1 MKAPYYNAIRLLE
14 KRIDGSITAEEAG
27 WLNQRMEVDVTLQ
40 RELRF
45 RQELEKL
52 SAEAEI
58 DRLRQELVGAWMDT
72 QRLDLTNSELEYR
85 FSRIKKYFYAAA
97 TLAGLTAGGIGIHS
111 ALSNG
116 ANPTALYAENFE
128 PYPPVRVVRSNGE
141 LSSDSLFF
149 RGMIAYQ
156 SGYFNTSKDD
166 FETLMKSGNT
176 STTVRFY
183 LGVSYMEL
191 NDFGK
196 AREALNA
203 VAQAN
208 SLFKEQSI
216 WYTGL
221 CYLGEGNVADARKA
235 LSELVNSGT
244 PISAKA
250 EQLLKKLPE

>member
-1 MKAPYYNAIRLLE
+1 MKTPYNAVRLLE
-14 KRIDGSITAEEAG
+14 KRIDGSITVEEAS
-27 WLNQRMEVDVTLQ
+27 WLNQRLEVDVGLQ

-45 RQELEKL
+45 RQELEQVL
-52 SAEAEI
+52 AEAEI
-58 DRLRQELVGAWMDT
+58 DMLRQQLVETWMDN
-72 QRLDLTNSELEYR
+72 QRLDLSNSESEYR

-97 TLAGLTAGGIGIHS
+97 TLAGITAGGIGIHS
-111 ALSNG
+111 ALDN
-116 ANPTALYAENFE
+116 ATTPTALYAENFE
-128 PYPPVRVVRSNGE
+128 PYPPVRVVRSSGE

-156 SGYFNTSKDD
+156 SGYFNTSRDD
-166 FETLMKSGNT
+166 FEALVQNGDA

-196 AREALNA
+196 ARKALNA
-203 VAQAN
+203 VSQTN

-221 CYLGEGNVADARKA
+221 CYLGEGRVKEARNA
-235 LSELVNSGT
+235 LSQLLNSGT
-244 PISAKA
+244 PISARA